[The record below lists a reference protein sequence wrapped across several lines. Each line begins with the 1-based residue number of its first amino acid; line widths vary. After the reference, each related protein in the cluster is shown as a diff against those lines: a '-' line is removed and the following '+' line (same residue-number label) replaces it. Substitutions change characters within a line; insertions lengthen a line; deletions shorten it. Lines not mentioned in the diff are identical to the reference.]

1 MEYLLDYKHIIPL
14 CALNYYCPEVQTKSI
29 GELVETQARRAITEN
44 GEVTTLCR
52 YIGIETCQ

>member
-1 MEYLLDYKHIIPL
+1 MEYLQDYKHIIPL

-29 GELVETQARRAITEN
+29 GVLVETQARRAITKN